1 MQRIWGIVLVMTL
14 IWACSSDNGSGSGM
28 SDDVDPGPGPTAET
42 FARGPML
49 ANWADNIIIPAYT
62 DFSERLSGLS
72 AELEAFKAESS
83 EANLVALRN
92 AWLEAYK
99 AWQHIDMFE
108 IGPAEAVGLRLNLN
122 SYPSDTT
129 IIESYASK
137 GTYDL
142 KLPSN
147 RVAKGFPALDYLING
162 LGESDTIIVAKL
174 GSETAKTT
182 YIAYM
187 DAVLKDMRE
196 LSDQVL
202 SEWQQGYRDTFVNNE
217 GASATASVD
226 RFVNDY
232 IFYYE
237 KFLRAGK
244 MGIPLGVFSGNTLP
258 GNLEGY
264 YDNDISKV
272 LFLESLNV
280 SQDFFNG
287 KHFASDA
294 KGESLAAYLDALNAI
309 KGGEDLKKI
318 INDQFDTAR
327 EQVTA
332 LGTFRE
338 EIENNDP
345 PSNMLLAYD
354 EVQRIVPL
362 LKVDMVSAMS
372 ISIAYVDSDGD

>member
-1 MQRIWGIVLVMTL
+1 MRRILQYFILLTL
-14 IWACSSDNGSGSGM
+14 TWSCSSDNGSSPGM
-28 SDDVDPGPGPTAET
+28 SDDVDPGPGPAAET

-49 ANWADNIIIPAYT
+49 ANWADNIIVPAYT
-62 DFSERLSGLS
+62 DFSEKLTRLSAGL
-72 AELEAFKAESS
+72 ETFKVEGN
-83 EANLVALRN
+83 EANLVVLRT

-99 AWQHIDMFE
+99 ALQHVDMFE
-108 IGPAEAVGLRLNLN
+108 IGPAEASGLRLNLN

-129 IIESYASK
+129 LIESNASK

-162 LGESDTIIVAKL
+162 LGETDTSIVATL
-174 GSETAKTT
+174 GSETAKSS
-182 YIAYM
+182 YIPYM

-196 LSDQVL
+196 LSNQAL
-202 SEWQQGYRDTFVNNE
+202 SEWQQGYRDTFVNND

-226 RFVNDY
+226 RFINDY

-264 YDNDISKV
+264 YDADVSKA
-272 LFLESLNV
+272 LFLEGLNA

-287 KHFASDA
+287 KHFASEG
-294 KGESLAAYLDALNAI
+294 KGESLATYLDTLNAV
-309 KGGEDLKKI
+309 KGGEDLNKI
-318 INDQFDTAR
+318 INHQFDTAR

-332 LGTFRE
+332 LGDFRT
-338 EIENNDP
+338 EIENNEP
-345 PSNMLLAYD
+345 PTNMLLAYD

-362 LKVDMVSAMS
+362 LKVDMVSALS

>member
-1 MQRIWGIVLVMTL
+1 MRKIWGMVLVMTL

-28 SDDVDPGPGPTAET
+28 SDDVDPGPGTAAET

-49 ANWADNIIIPAYT
+49 ANWADNIIVPAYT
-62 DFSERLSGLS
+62 DFSQKLTGLS
-72 AELEAFKAESS
+72 VGLETFKAEGS
-83 EANLVALRN
+83 EANLLALRT

-129 IIESYASK
+129 IIESNASK

-162 LGESDTIIVAKL
+162 LGETDTAIVAKL

-182 YIAYM
+182 YLAYM
-187 DAVLKDMRE
+187 DAILNDMRE

-202 SEWQQGYRDTFVNNE
+202 SDWQQGYRDTFVNND

-264 YDNDISKV
+264 YDNDVSKA
-272 LFLESLNV
+272 LFLEGLNA

-287 KHFASDA
+287 KHFASEGKD
-294 KGESLAAYLDALNAI
+294 KSLATYLDALNAV
-309 KGGEDLKKI
+309 KGGEDLTKI
-318 INDQFDTAR
+318 INEQFDTAR

>member
-1 MQRIWGIVLVMTL
+1 MRRIWGAFMVLTL
-14 IWACSSDNGSGSGM
+14 IWACSSDNDGGSGM
-28 SDDVDPGPGPTAET
+28 SDDVNPGPGPAGET
-42 FARGPML
+42 FERGPML
-49 ANWADNIIIPAYT
+49 ANWADNIIVPSYT
-62 DFSERLSGLS
+62 DLSKKLTGLS
-72 AELEAFKAESS
+72 AGLETFKS
-83 EANLVALRN
+83 EGSAANLVALRT

-99 AWQHIDMFE
+99 AWQKVDMFE
-108 IGPAEAVGLRLNLN
+108 LGPAETVGLRLNLN
-122 SYPSDTT
+122 SYPSDTA
-129 IIESYASK
+129 IIESNVQN

-162 LGESDTIIVAKL
+162 LGETDAAIVAKL
-174 GSETAKTT
+174 NSETPQAT

-187 DAVLKDMRE
+187 DAVLKDIKE

-202 SEWQQGYRDTFVNNE
+202 SEWQQGYRDTFVTND

-258 GNLEGY
+258 GNLEAY
-264 YDNDISKV
+264 YDNNVSKV
-272 LFLESLNV
+272 LFLEGLNA

-287 KHFASDA
+287 KHFESEVT
-294 KGESLAAYLDALNAI
+294 GESLASYLDALNAV
-309 KGGEDLKKI
+309 KGGEDLNKI
-318 INDQFDTAR
+318 INNQFDTAR

>member
-1 MQRIWGIVLVMTL
+1 MRIIWGAFVVLTL

-28 SDDVDPGPGPTAET
+28 SDDVDPGPGHAAET

-49 ANWADNIIIPAYT
+49 ANWADNIIVPAYI
-62 DFSERLSGLS
+62 DFSEKLTGLS
-72 AELEAFKAESS
+72 IGLETFKTEGS
-83 EANLVALRN
+83 EANLVALRT

-99 AWQHIDMFE
+99 AWQHVDMFE
-108 IGPAEAVGLRLNLN
+108 IGPAEAAGLRLNLN
-122 SYPSDTT
+122 SYPSDTA

-137 GTYDL
+137 GAYDL

-162 LGESDTIIVAKL
+162 LGETDATIVAKL
-174 GSETAKTT
+174 GAETAKAT

-187 DAVLKDMRE
+187 DAVLKDMQE

-202 SEWQQGYRDTFVNNE
+202 SEWQQGYRDTFVNND

-258 GNLEGY
+258 GNLEAY
-264 YDNDISKV
+264 YDNDVSKA
-272 LFLESLNV
+272 LFLEGLNA

-287 KHFASDA
+287 KHFASEGN
-294 KGESLAAYLDALNAI
+294 GESLASYLDALNTV
-309 KGGEDLKKI
+309 KGGEDLKNI

-338 EIENNDP
+338 EIENHDP

>member
-1 MQRIWGIVLVMTL
+1 MRRIWGAFLVLTL
-14 IWACSSDNGSGSGM
+14 VWACSSDNGNGSGM
-28 SDDVDPGPGPTAET
+28 SDDVNPGPGPSTET
-42 FARGPML
+42 FERGPML
-49 ANWADNIIIPAYT
+49 ANWADNIMVPVYT
-62 DFSERLSGLS
+62 DFSGKLTDLSTN
-72 AELEAFKAESS
+72 LETFKTEGS
-83 EANLVALRN
+83 EANLVTLRN

-99 AWQHIDMFE
+99 AWQHVDMFE
-108 IGPAEAVGLRLNLN
+108 IGPAEAVGLRLNIN
-122 SYPSDTT
+122 SYPTDTA
-129 IIESYASK
+129 IIEANAST
-137 GTYDL
+137 GVYDL

-162 LGESDTIIVAKL
+162 LGETDAAIVEKL
-174 GSETAKTT
+174 GSEIAKAT

-187 DAVLKDMRE
+187 DAVLKDMQE
-196 LSDQVL
+196 MLNQVL
-202 SEWQQGYRDTFVNNE
+202 SEWQQGYRDTFVNND

-244 MGIPLGVFSGNTLP
+244 MGIPLGVFSGTTLP
-258 GNLEGY
+258 GNLEAY
-264 YDNDISKV
+264 YDNEVSKV
-272 LFLESLNV
+272 LFLEGLNA

-287 KHFASDA
+287 KHFASEG
-294 KGESLAAYLDALNAI
+294 KGESLATYLDALNAI
-309 KGGEDLKKI
+309 KGGEDLNLI
-318 INDQFDTAR
+318 INKQFDAAR

-332 LGTFRE
+332 LDSFLE

>member
-1 MQRIWGIVLVMTL
+1 MRRIWGAFIVLTL
-14 IWACSSDNGSGSGM
+14 IWACSSDNGSGSGI
-28 SDDVDPGPGPTAET
+28 SDDVDPGPGTAGET
-42 FARGPML
+42 FARAPML
-49 ANWADNIIIPAYT
+49 TNWADNIIVPAYI
-62 DFSERLSGLS
+62 DFSEKLTDLS
-72 AELEAFKAESS
+72 AGLETFKADGS
-83 EANLVALRN
+83 EANLVALRSV
-92 AWLEAYK
+92 WLEAYK
-99 AWQHIDMFE
+99 AWQYVEMFE
-108 IGPAEAVGLRLNLN
+108 IGPAEAVGLRLSLN
-122 SYPSDTT
+122 SYPSDIA
-129 IIESYASK
+129 IIEANASK
-137 GTYDL
+137 GAYDL

-147 RVAKGFPALDYLING
+147 RVGKGFPAMDYLING
-162 LGESDTIIVAKL
+162 LGETDAAIVAKL
-174 GSETAKTT
+174 GSATAKAT
-182 YIAYM
+182 YLAYL
-187 DAVLKDMRE
+187 DAVVKDMIV

-202 SEWQQGYRDTFVNNE
+202 SEWQQGYRDTFVNND
-217 GASATASVD
+217 GATATASVD

-264 YDNDISKV
+264 YDNDVSKV
-272 LFLESLNV
+272 LFLEGLKA

-287 KHFASDA
+287 KHFASEG
-294 KGESLAAYLDALNAI
+294 KGESLATYLDALNVL
-309 KGGEDLKKI
+309 KGGEDLNKI
-318 INDQFDTAR
+318 INEQFDTAR

-362 LKVDMVSAMS
+362 FKVDMVSAMS